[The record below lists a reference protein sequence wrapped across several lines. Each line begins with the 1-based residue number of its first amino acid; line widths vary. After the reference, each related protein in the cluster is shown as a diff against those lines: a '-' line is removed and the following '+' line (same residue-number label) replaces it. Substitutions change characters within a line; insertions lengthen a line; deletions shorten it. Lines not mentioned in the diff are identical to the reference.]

1 MKKLLL
7 AVVVFISIQA
17 MAQSR
22 QGTVEYDKTIV
33 PCYIMDLPFAP
44 GVAEDA
50 IKERFKKMG
59 LPSKEKKG
67 FLEYRNVVI
76 PEISGTP
83 IDALIKVERKSRKE
97 KDASTVYMIV
107 NPIGVTTDATSSGT
121 VAGIAAGTDVF
132 LNSLK
137 GNTEDLSLELEIKK
151 QDDEVKRAEKKYK
164 NMVDDGEDMQ
174 KKLKKLQEDIVENTK
189 RQQDQTAEVQK
200 QKEALIQMLAR
211 RRKQG

>member
-1 MKKLLL
+1 MKKLFL
-7 AVVVFISIQA
+7 AVVVFISAQA

-22 QGTVEYDKTIV
+22 QGTVEYDKTVV

-76 PEISGTP
+76 PEISATP
-83 IDALIKVERKSRKE
+83 IDALIKIDKKSRKE

-107 NPIGVTTDATSSGT
+107 NPIGVTTDATNNSNI
-121 VAGIAAGTDVF
+121 VGIAAGTDVF

-151 QDDEVKRAEKKYK
+151 QDDEVKKSEKKYK
-164 NMVDDGEDMQ
+164 NLVEDGDDMQ

-189 RQQDQTAEVQK
+189 KQQEQTAEVQK
-200 QKEALIQMLAR
+200 QKEALIQMMGR

>member
-1 MKKLLL
+1 MKKLVL
-7 AVVVFISIQA
+7 AVVVFISVQA

-22 QGTVEYDKTIV
+22 QGTVEYDKTVV

-76 PEISGTP
+76 PEISATP
-83 IDALIKVERKSRKE
+83 IDAMIKVDKKSRKE

-107 NPIGVTTDATSSGT
+107 NPVGVSSNTTTTGT
-121 VAGIAAGTDVF
+121 VADIGAGTDVF

-137 GNTEDLSLELEIKK
+137 TNTEDLSLELEIKK
-151 QDDEVKRAEKKYK
+151 QDDEVKKAEKKYK
-164 NMVDDGEDMQ
+164 NLVEDGDDMQ
-174 KKLKKLQEDIVENTK
+174 KKLKKLQDDIVENTK
-189 RQQDQTAEVQK
+189 KQQDQTAEVQK
-200 QKEALIQMLAR
+200 QKEALIQMMSR
-211 RRKQG
+211 RRNK

>member
-7 AVVVFISIQA
+7 AVLVFISSNA

-22 QGTVEYDKTIV
+22 QGTVEYDKMLV
-33 PCYIMDLPFAP
+33 PCFIMDLPFTT

-59 LPSKEKKG
+59 LSSKEKKG
-67 FLEYRNVVI
+67 FLEYRNVLI
-76 PEISGTP
+76 PEISGNP

-97 KDASTVYMIV
+97 KDASTVFMIV
-107 NPIGVTTDATSSGT
+107 NPIGVSTNTTTSGT

-132 LNSLK
+132 LTSLK
-137 GNTEDLSLELEIKK
+137 NNTEDLSLELEIKK
-151 QDDEVKRAEKKYK
+151 QDEEVKKAEKKYK
-164 NMVDDGEDMQ
+164 NLVEDGDDMQ

-189 RQQDQTAEVQK
+189 KQQEQTTEVQK
-200 QKEALIQMLAR
+200 QKEALIQMMGR
-211 RRKQG
+211 RRK